1 MREITPLSSEDSFLV
16 FDRIHK
22 SFEFPYHYHPQVELN
37 FIVHGK
43 AYKRVVGDH
52 SDEID
57 DLELVLI
64 GPNLPHCCANHNCK
78 SKRSHEITIQFN
90 QDFFSQALMAKN
102 IFKPISNLM
111 PDSIKGILFSQETAE
126 KLKNSLLNLSKMNS
140 LDSFVEVMKILNQLA
155 NSKDRTL
162 LSSYSIEQEK
172 FSYKYTMQIVHDYV
186 HQNFKSK
193 IMLNDIAALV
203 NISIPTFNR
212 FIKQR
217 TGKTFINYLNDI
229 RVSYTVRWMLDRNMT
244 IS

>member
-1 MREITPLSSEDSFLV
+1 
-16 FDRIHK
+16 
-22 SFEFPYHYHPQVELN
+22 
-37 FIVHGK
+37 
-43 AYKRVVGDH
+43 
-52 SDEID
+52 
-57 DLELVLI
+57 
-64 GPNLPHCCANHNCK
+64 

-140 LDSFVEVMKILNQLA
+140 FDSFVEVMKILNQLA

>member
-1 MREITPLSSEDSFLV
+1 
-16 FDRIHK
+16 
-22 SFEFPYHYHPQVELN
+22 
-37 FIVHGK
+37 
-43 AYKRVVGDH
+43 
-52 SDEID
+52 
-57 DLELVLI
+57 
-64 GPNLPHCCANHNCK
+64 
-78 SKRSHEITIQFN
+78 
-90 QDFFSQALMAKN
+90 
-102 IFKPISNLM
+102 
-111 PDSIKGILFSQETAE
+111 
-126 KLKNSLLNLSKMNS
+126 
-140 LDSFVEVMKILNQLA
+140 MKILNQLA